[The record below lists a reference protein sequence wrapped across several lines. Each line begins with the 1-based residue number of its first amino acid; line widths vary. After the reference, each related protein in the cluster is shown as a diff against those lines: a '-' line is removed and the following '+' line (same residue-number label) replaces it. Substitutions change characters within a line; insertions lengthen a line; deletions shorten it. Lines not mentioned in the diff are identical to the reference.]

1 MYSVRVNVVTVF
13 QISPQIDPSQNW
25 TLFKPIPILED
36 AEEEADSL
44 FSSLKT
50 SHSSSLKALH
60 CTCPRQEVGQR
71 PEVTAE
77 SPFPPLRRTASFPRC
92 HPKLDPHR
100 FDLNSERPQFVNQSL
115 RQLPTVPPDFGD
127 WQNRRNSV
135 NVTVLPSPP
144 RPLTHYS
151 STQDFVKISNR
162 PPKRLQHRNA
172 SFPGKYAQC
181 GMFSMYNFKVRK
193 TVKSAIYGA

>member
-1 MYSVRVNVVTVF
+1 M
-13 QISPQIDPSQNW
+13 
-25 TLFKPIPILED
+25 FKPVPILED

-60 CTCPRQEVGQR
+60 CTCPRPEVGQR
-71 PEVTAE
+71 PTEVTAE
-77 SPFPPLRRTASFPRC
+77 SPFPPLKRTASFPRC
-92 HPKLDPHR
+92 HPNLDPHR

-127 WQNRRNSV
+127 WPQNRRNSV
-135 NVTVLPSPP
+135 NVTVSPP
-144 RPLTHYS
+144 PPIRTLTHYS
-151 STQDFVKISNR
+151 STQDFVKNSNR

-172 SFPGKYAQC
+172 SFPGKKKEGRFY
-181 GMFSMYNFKVRK
+181 
-193 TVKSAIYGA
+193 VKSMSENLKVPKLQFCHFRGSEFW